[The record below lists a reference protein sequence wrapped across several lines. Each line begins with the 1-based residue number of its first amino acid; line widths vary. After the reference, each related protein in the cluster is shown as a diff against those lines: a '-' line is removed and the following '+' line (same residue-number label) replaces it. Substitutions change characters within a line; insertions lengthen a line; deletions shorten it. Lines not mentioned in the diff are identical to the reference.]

1 MGDGGSSRGFGLITD
16 LDVEL
21 AKREHVQAQEESN
34 LHAEL
39 TRILAATTD
48 YERRLKQLKAATV
61 EAERQGATDPHL
73 VQRVRSLAMPH
84 LDAETPFEPARQLRI
99 QALESRFHATQ
110 EVRSR
115 IAAFRVQV
123 QQLGQTLTNEEKA
136 VQRSVAQAKQAQAAL
151 AQAQAQ
157 AQAPS
162 PEDDPFS
169 STLIAKAPPPGLR
182 RASSGTLPPGVAVPV
197 AKITPPPGPGQTIP
211 KRQSPRVR
219 MQAQVDF
226 ESDDNFFN
234 GFSANI
240 SDGGIFV
247 ATVNVLPLGT
257 QVDVGFSLPTGE
269 RIECKG
275 VVRWVREVDDKQ
287 PEIFPG
293 MGIQFAD
300 LDPRGAKAI
309 ETFIQQREPMFY
321 VE

>member
-1 MGDGGSSRGFGLITD
+1 LITD
-16 LDVEL
+16 QDVEL
-21 AKREHVQAQEESN
+21 ARQEHVQAQEESN

-48 YERRLKQLKAATV
+48 YERRLKQLHAAMID
-61 EAERQGATDPHL
+61 AQKQGASDPHL
-73 VQRVRSLAMPH
+73 AQRVRALVMPA

-99 QALESRFHATQ
+99 QALESRSRATH

-115 IAAFRVQV
+115 IAAFRAQV
-123 QQLGQTLTNEEKA
+123 QQLGQSLTTEEKA
-136 VQRSVAQAKQAQAAL
+136 VQRSAAQAKQAAL
-151 AQAQAQ
+151 ARAQAQAE
-157 AQAPS
+157 AAEPA
-162 PEDDPFS
+162 DDPFS
-169 STLIAKAPPPGLR
+169 STLIAQGPPPGLR
-182 RASSGTLPPGVAVPV
+182 RASSGTLPPGAVPV
-197 AKITPPPGPGQTIP
+197 AKITPPRPAGQTIP

-240 SDGGIFV
+240 SDGGVFV

-257 QVDVGFSLPTGE
+257 QVDVGFTLPTGE

-287 PEIFPG
+287 PDIFPG
-293 MGIQFAD
+293 MGIQFVD